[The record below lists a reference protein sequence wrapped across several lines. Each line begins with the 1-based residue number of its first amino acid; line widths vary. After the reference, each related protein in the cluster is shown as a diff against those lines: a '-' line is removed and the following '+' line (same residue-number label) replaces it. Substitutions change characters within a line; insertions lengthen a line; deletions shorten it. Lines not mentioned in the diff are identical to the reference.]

1 VGKDTDRI
9 EGPFQPDWKASNPK
23 DQAATT
29 RIDLSSFPPSAVA
42 YGALAFVE
50 GGLKYGE
57 FNWRVAGVLASVY
70 VAAARRHLDKWWNG
84 EEEDPKTLVPHL
96 ANLIACAAILIDAI
110 EQGKLVDDRPP
121 KQSSSLYDRFEAKV
135 AHLQK
140 IFPRRAA
147 RFTAIDED
155 GRNPEGL

>member
-1 VGKDTDRI
+1 MGDARDAVFDIRPSTK
-9 EGPFQPDWKASNPK
+9 EDWKASNPK

-29 RIDLSSFPPSAVA
+29 RIDLSSFPTSAVA
-42 YGALAFVE
+42 YGALAYVE

-70 VAAARRHLDKWWNG
+70 IAAGKRHLDKWWNG
-84 EEEDPKTLVPHL
+84 EEEDLKTLVPHL
-96 ANLIACAAILIDAI
+96 ANAIACIAILIDAI
-110 EQGKLVDDRPP
+110 ESGKLVDDRPP

-140 IFPRRAA
+140 MFPRRAA
-147 RFTAIDED
+147 RFTEKK
-155 GRNPEGL
+155 L